1 METSLVTHAD
11 LAKKFG
17 FDDQTVASVLAKAGV
32 KPVHMF
38 KFGRGY
44 SRLYDP
50 AEATAAVQAY
60 YDAVQAY
67 YDAKRAPPPAEAPAE
82 ATAPQEPPKYLAEVL
97 TLLEALDERTTKLL
111 EQNATIFRTLT
122 TLREEVQDGLVSAQL
137 NAALDATAGPS
148 ATAPADPTTP
158 TVSGQASK
166 ARADKTPKPR
176 VLVVGLL
183 NDQTSMIEKE
193 FRDCLDLRFLR
204 AGAPSQAIRSAAAS
218 CDHIACMTGFI
229 DHPTD
234 TLLRKAGATYH
245 GVAGGMTR
253 LRDALTEL
261 YVSGAPKPVTTPA
274 A

>member
-17 FDDQTVASVLAKAGV
+17 LDDQTVASVLAKAGV
-32 KPVHMF
+32 KPVHTF
-38 KFGRGY
+38 KYGRGY

-50 AEATAAVQAY
+50 TGATAAVQAY
-60 YDAVQAY
+60 DTAR
-67 YDAKRAPPPAEAPAE
+67 RAPPPAEAA
-82 ATAPQEPPKYLAEVL
+82 APQEPPKYLAEVL
-97 TLLEALDERTTKLL
+97 TLLETLDERTTKLL

-122 TLREEVQDGLVSAQL
+122 TLREEVQDGLISGQL
-137 NAALDATAGPS
+137 ADALDATAGPPT
-148 ATAPADPTTP
+148 TAPADPIAP
-158 TVSGQASK
+158 TDSGQAGK
-166 ARADKTPKPR
+166 ARADKAPKPR

-183 NDQTSMIEKE
+183 NDQASMIEKE

-204 AGAPSQAIRSAAAS
+204 AGAPSQAVRSAAAS
-218 CDHIACMTGFI
+218 CDHIVCMTGFI

-253 LRDALTEL
+253 LRDTLTEL
-261 YVSGAPKPVTTPA
+261 YVSGAPKPVTTSA